1 MLVPFRTGRA
11 LKGFA
16 REDFEFPRKVA
27 KGRFLIP
34 QRKGADKNE
43 TLHLRSSFVRKD
55 FKLPLEG
62 FGRMSFR
69 LPNEGGGGEGNPTR
83 THLHDDHHE
92 RKRLKKN
99 FALRATVPF
108 FSNQK
113 SLSSFVSPLRFW
125 ECEAWESRGRV
136 KSGGVSVSQFCGEG
150 RTFPH

>member
-69 LPNEGGGGEGNPTR
+69 LPNEGGGRRETLREHTYTMTTTN
-83 THLHDDHHE
+83 E
-92 RKRLKKN
+92 RD
-99 FALRATVPF
+99 
-108 FSNQK
+108 
-113 SLSSFVSPLRFW
+113 
-125 ECEAWESRGRV
+125 
-136 KSGGVSVSQFCGEG
+136 
-150 RTFPH
+150 